1 MLALWNKDLT
11 EIPLYLG
18 ASPNS
23 PWNNTHT
30 HIYNIYIYIYDHW
43 LVVWKC
49 LEHFCHI
56 LGISSSQLTNSY
68 FSEGFEPPS
77 SDHLC
82 IYTYHISHLCRTL
95 GPLRLGRG
103 GNHSARRFKNL
114 RAGLWVRL
122 GSIFCGSWN
131 HKNQDTLWRFLAPL
145 NPSSDSVDCGY
156 LWFANSNFHDQCP
169 NCYRKNLES
178 NILQDSRWR
187 NLHKIVS

>member
-1 MLALWNKDLT
+1 MITGWWFGNVWNIFSIYW
-11 EIPLYLG
+11 EFHH
-18 ASPNS
+18 PN
-23 PWNNTHT
+23 WRT
-30 HIYNIYIYIYDHW
+30 HIFQRGSNHQAVIIYAYT
-43 LVVWKC
+43 
-49 LEHFCHI
+49 HI
-56 LGISSSQLTNSY
+56 
-68 FSEGFEPPS
+68 
-77 SDHLC
+77 
-82 IYTYHISHLCRTL
+82 TYHIFAELWDL
-95 GPLRLGRG
+95 WGWG

-187 NLHKIVS
+187 NLQKIVS